1 MKKFFTYLFAMMIG
15 LFGLSSC
22 SEENAEEEEYDNWY
36 TRNAQFLASVATD
49 SMQSSGNWERFKKY
63 SLNPTTEGA
72 VSDYVYVKK
81 LGHDGESTVVP
92 NFTDSVRVIYQG
104 RLIPSKS
111 YSKGYVFDGTVY
123 GDYSVKTAY
132 TSKQLVSG
140 MIDGYTTALMHMTLG
155 DHWRIYIPSELG
167 YGASG
172 KSTIP
177 GYSVLI
183 FEVTLLD
190 VSPAGQI
197 MKPWR

>member
-1 MKKFFTYLFAMMIG
+1 MTMG
-15 LFGLSSC
+15 LCGLSSC
-22 SEENAEEEEYDNWY
+22 SEENAEEGEFDNWY
-36 TRNAQFLASVATD
+36 ARNTQFLASVATD
-49 SMQSSGNWERFKKY
+49 SMQSGADWVRFKKY
-63 SLNPTTEGA
+63 SLNQTAEGT

-177 GYSVLI
+177 GYSVLV